1 VPEFDLRLYLKEIN
15 RYPPLTPKDEVDLSA
30 QCHAGDSDARDRM
43 ITSNLRLVVSI
54 AKQFRNCG
62 LAYGDLIAEGSL
74 GLIKSVSTFD
84 SSRGCRLGTW
94 ATWWI
99 KQAIQRALHN
109 NTKTIRIPTYMI
121 ELIGKLKGMQSH
133 MSASLGRKPDISEI
147 ADQMGMPNHNISNIR
162 KAMNSA
168 YSMEQGMGTDLMC
181 SMSDFLKDDRIVLPE
196 EAFFKKVQLAKIREL
211 LESISERDAKVLRL
225 RYGLDTD
232 ESMTL
237 AQIGKELNL
246 TKERVR
252 QIERKTLRKL
262 HLILSKRGEV

>member
-1 VPEFDLRLYLKEIN
+1 MPDFDLKLYLKEIN
-15 RYPPLTPKDEVDLSA
+15 KYPVLTAEEEIELSER
-30 QCHAGDSDARDRM
+30 CHSGETDARDRM

-62 LAYGDLIAEGSL
+62 LAFGDLIAEGTL
-74 GLIKSVSTFD
+74 GLIKSVETFD
-84 SSRGCRLGTW
+84 TGKGCRLGTW

-121 ELIGKLKGMQSH
+121 ELISKLKEMQTELS
-133 MSASLGRKPDISEI
+133 STLGRKADISEL
-147 ADQMGMPNHNISNIR
+147 AERAGMPVHNIHNVR

-168 YSMEQGMGTDLMC
+168 YSMEQAMGTDLMC
-181 SMSDFLKDDRIVLPE
+181 TMGDFLQDDRIVMPE
-196 EAFFKKVQLAKIREL
+196 EAFFKKVQLAKIRRL
-211 LESISERDAKVLRL
+211 LDSISERDAEVLRM
-225 RYGLDTD
+225 RYGLDAH
-232 ESMTL
+232 EPMTL
-237 AQIGKELNL
+237 REIGEKLRL

-262 HLILSKRGEV
+262 FLILTKRGED